1 LRLVRIFCFER
12 KGAQRTLIRAK
23 NSLNAWLFVGYYI
36 RPWSLYTCWH
46 VCVCVRKIETAFTL
60 IGKACWG
67 QFEFRGPFWPSVF
80 IFPIETKFSRIRA
93 REKTNPRLK
102 LTN

>member
-67 QFEFRGPFWPSVF
+67 QFEFHGPFWPSVF
-80 IFPIETKFSRIRA
+80 FPNWNQIFPHQ
-93 REKTNPRLK
+93 RERK
-102 LTN
+102 LTLG